1 MMEVTVYGFEALT
14 KALTENNGQR
24 KFVLFTGSKDKD
36 GVSWCPDCND
46 GKTSSIIFLT
56 LLRF

>member
-1 MMEVTVYGFEALT
+1 MPEITVYGFEALT
-14 KALTENNGQR
+14 KALAENNSQR

-36 GVSWCPDCND
+36 GVSWCSDCND
-46 GKTSSIIFLT
+46 GKTSNIIILA